1 VRDVAANVQ
10 VNDSSR
16 TLSTSQANALAVA
29 LFLAFNLGLQPTT
42 LAALVLDDPLR
53 ISQWDRHGARLVTE
67 PVAIDAAPLKFVDA
81 AAGD

>member
-1 VRDVAANVQ
+1 MRDVADNVQ
-10 VNDSSR
+10 VNDPGR

-29 LFLAFNLGLQPTT
+29 LFLAFNLGLPTT

-81 AAGD
+81 AAAD